1 MSITNGTAILD
12 TLMSEADLQ
21 SQVTELAEKTGW
33 LFYHTYRSDRSPA
46 GFPDLVLV
54 RPPRLLF
61 VELKKQRAKRTP
73 AQDVWAEA
81 LEEVSGPSENV
92 QYYCWRPSDWDEIV
106 TVLR

>member
-12 TLMSEADLQ
+12 KLMSEADLQ

-61 VELKKQRAKRTP
+61 VELKKQKAKRTP
-73 AQDVWAEA
+73 AQDV
-81 LEEVSGPSENV
+81 
-92 QYYCWRPSDWDEIV
+92 
-106 TVLR
+106 